1 MRRITARSERN
12 GSPLALSS
20 ERSLSDAY
28 HGQVLEGA
36 SDDDETDAKG
46 DWFAGKLKFRRHI
59 DDQFRF
65 GADGNR
71 GDDYATIDS
80 RRGGEDAVYAAR
92 GGAKPAVFDGGY
104 ERRQQ
109 QSRAYDHQSH
119 YGRARGKRQS

>member
-1 MRRITARSERN
+1 M
-12 GSPLALSS
+12 
-20 ERSLSDAY
+20 
-28 HGQVLEGA
+28 LEGA

-80 RRGGEDAVYAAR
+80 RRDGEDAVYASRA
-92 GGAKPAVFDGGY
+92 GASKPAVFDGGY

-109 QSRAYDHQSH
+109 HERRQREHH
-119 YGRARGKRQS
+119 GGERGRHHERGERRS